1 MRAEYAQARQ
11 PERRPRMVK
20 MAIEIEAGTPTEL
33 DALFKKLSNSP
44 AVEIS
49 GTELANMVNEAR
61 GIEPGSPSIINGVP
75 ADKR

>member
-1 MRAEYAQARQ
+1 
-11 PERRPRMVK
+11 MVK
-20 MAIEIEAGTPTEL
+20 LTIEIEADTPTEL

-61 GIEPGSPSIINGVP
+61 GIAPGSPSIVNGVP
-75 ADKR
+75 ANER